1 MNAGTSFHLLFGD
14 PPNKFVSQLCLGR
27 DDPCM
32 SEHWIAGLE
41 LFVPI
46 THSWPNFLSMFSS
59 SACSFSLRCLG
70 FCRPS
75 GTPLLPRSH
84 LKWGKPTQPAADWC
98 WMLCRG
104 GLDMAGVDSSEGVQ
118 RTGSCFS
125 KYVAWVLSRPG
136 LMITDGLMLC
146 NRLNA
151 RSSPC
156 FTGHQ
161 SSKGS
166 HQTGHECGI
175 LSSDDR

>member
-1 MNAGTSFHLLFGD
+1 
-14 PPNKFVSQLCLGR
+14 
-27 DDPCM
+27 
-32 SEHWIAGLE
+32 
-41 LFVPI
+41 
-46 THSWPNFLSMFSS
+46 
-59 SACSFSLRCLG
+59 
-70 FCRPS
+70 
-75 GTPLLPRSH
+75 
-84 LKWGKPTQPAADWC
+84 
-98 WMLCRG
+98 
-104 GLDMAGVDSSEGVQ
+104 MAGIDSSEGVQ